1 METGEGER
9 SAGMDKAGKSAGT
22 GEAEKSAGAGGAER
36 SAGTSK
42 ATRSAGTS
50 GAERSAGTGKAKKS
64 ADADREKR
72 YDGDQK
78 PLAFELREINNL
90 IKALIHRK
98 KPADRTQ
105 EVRLTQLQGGILGY
119 LYHHDPGLPVYQKN
133 IEEIFRISRA
143 TATNTLQVMEKNGLI
158 VRKAQ
163 DKDAR
168 LKRIFMTEEACRRH
182 TEMERFM
189 ELVEHRMLAGLSREE
204 IGRLTALL
212 RHVRDN
218 LERMNNADD
227 RQGADGRQVA
237 DGRQDADDRQVAD
250 GRQGAADR

>member
-9 SAGMDKAGKSAGT
+9 SAGMDKA
-22 GEAEKSAGAGGAER
+22 EKSAGAGGAEK
-36 SAGTSK
+36 SAGTGE
-42 ATRSAGTS
+42 ATRSAGTGKTTRS
-50 GAERSAGTGKAKKS
+50 AGAGKTKKSAGAGGAEKSAGTGEATRSAGTGKTKKS

-227 RQGADGRQVA
+227 RQGA
-237 DGRQDADDRQVAD
+237 
-250 GRQGAADR
+250 ADR